1 MNHEIKSVFM
11 VVFSAEDD
19 LKRKEERSSALSS
32 ETEFRSASLSS
43 EAVDQ
48 QWLTVSFLS
57 KKAAELSVMNKKY
70 KRMNCI
76 FLN

>member
-48 QWLTVSFLS
+48 Q
-57 KKAAELSVMNKKY
+57 
-70 KRMNCI
+70 
-76 FLN
+76 

>member
-19 LKRKEERSSALSS
+19 LKSKEERSSALSS

-48 QWLTVSFLS
+48 Q
-57 KKAAELSVMNKKY
+57 
-70 KRMNCI
+70 
-76 FLN
+76 